1 MAFSFEEGQNEATQ
15 SIEMDLYISFRNP
28 QTLRDEV
35 WHWIQAFL
43 FIKNRMNFIFSS
55 TKLQKKLHP
64 KCLYQRYM
72 DDENVN
78 LTFYQ

>member
-1 MAFSFEEGQNEATQ
+1 MTFSFEEGQNEATQ
-15 SIEMDLYISFRNP
+15 SIEKDLYISFRNP

-55 TKLQKKLHP
+55 TKLQKKNFI
-64 KCLYQRYM
+64 Q
-72 DDENVN
+72 NVYIRDIWMMKMS
-78 LTFYQ
+78 T